1 MNQSHARILAEK
13 LLQIKA
19 IKLNPQNPY
28 TWASGIRSPIY
39 CDNRVALS
47 YPAVRNLIRDGLTHL
62 AKQHYSEANCIAGVA
77 TAGIPHASLVANEL
91 NLPLVY
97 VRSKAKEHGRKNLI
111 EGKLPPEAKVIV
123 VEDLISTGMSSLAA
137 VEKIREENATILSVI
152 AIFTYALEKSFQQF
166 DSHQCE
172 LKTLL
177 DYPTLI
183 EVAREQQYISSEEM
197 EILEK
202 WRENPNDFLIS

>member
-1 MNQSHARILAEK
+1 MNPSSARTLAEN

-28 TWASGIRSPIY
+28 TWASGLKSPIY

-62 AKQHYSEANCIAGVA
+62 AREYYAEANCIAGVA

-97 VRSKAKEHGRKNLI
+97 VRSKAKEHGRKNMI
-111 EGKLPPEAKVIV
+111 EGKLPADAKVLV

-137 VEKIREENATILSVI
+137 VEKIREENATVLSVI

-166 DSHQCE
+166 DSHHCN

-183 EVAREQQYISSEEM
+183 EVAREQQYVSSEQM

-202 WRENPNDFLIS
+202 WRRNPSEF